1 MIDEALQSSNLF
13 SLRDKTALITGGSSG
28 IGLMLARGLLI
39 NGARVIISSRK
50 AENCERAL
58 AELLTYGDVS
68 AVICDV
74 TSESRSEERRVGKEC
89 RSRGWPD
96 D

>member
-1 MIDEALQSSNLF
+1 VIDEALQSSNLF

-58 AELLTYGDVS
+58 AELVTLRVRVS
-68 AVICDV
+68 AVTWSVLLPNGFRTLI
-74 TSESRSEERRVGKEC
+74 S
-89 RSRGWPD
+89 
-96 D
+96 